1 MVWNDVLKLIVVK
14 CFIKVGVLNCEGEIN
29 VVEVV
34 DSDFDFFVEFDS
46 DINIVEDLVKEISG
60 INVVLFKEMVNGC
73 FDLLIC

>member
-60 INVVLFKEMVNGC
+60 INVVLFKEMVNGF